1 MIGLTMYF
9 VFFLEEWRLRDFGF
23 GKEWNAL
30 NGAYWAILIGIW
42 KILLLRVICA
52 GLTLPKRF

>member
-9 VFFLEEWRLRDFGF
+9 LEECRFRDFGF

-42 KILLLRVICA
+42 MILLLRVICA